1 MKFTGEKVVIEVE
14 CDEIGNEYYKI
25 YSGEGTILDTP
36 PRNLDSGMY
45 LYEDD
50 LDEAISDNLIDDS
63 WTIKEDWREENGIP
77 KSKEAYLEGE

>member
-45 LYEDD
+45 LNEYD
-50 LDEAISDNLIDDS
+50 LDEAISDNLRDDS

-77 KSKEAYLEGE
+77 KSKEAYLEGD